1 MPSDRKLDFVM
12 LGCPHN
18 SIEQMA
24 LIAELLEGQAH
35 PCRHGTVG
43 AHAAR
48 HRQVADRS
56 GYTAIIEAAG
66 GVVMSDTCPSIS
78 RKVPAGTRVIATDSA
93 KQAHYLPAIA
103 KVQGWFGSVEQ
114 CVTFGDRRRM
124 AGSGA
129 MSEATGKAAC
139 RSR

>member
-1 MPSDRKLDFVM
+1 MADEQGISDEE
-12 LGCPHN
+12 
-18 SIEQMA
+18 IEQMA
-24 LIAELLEGQAH
+24 LIAELLDGKRIHSDTELWVHTPRAI
-35 PCRHGTVG
+35 
-43 AHAAR
+43 
-48 HRQVADRS
+48 RQVADRS

-114 CVTFGDRRRM
+114 CVNSAI
-124 AGSGA
+124 AGEWLGVVQ
-129 MSEATGKAAC
+129 
-139 RSR
+139 